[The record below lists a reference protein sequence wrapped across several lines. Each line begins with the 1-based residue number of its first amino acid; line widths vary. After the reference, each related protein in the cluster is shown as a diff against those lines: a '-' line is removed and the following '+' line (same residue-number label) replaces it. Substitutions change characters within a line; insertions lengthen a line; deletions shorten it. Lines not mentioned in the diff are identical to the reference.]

1 MKKLTLRL
9 LVLTLSVYLA
19 GSIYPLLAHE
29 HGHTHAPAPAPAPAP
44 PRPPAP
50 VPTSPAML
58 NTKGEPPPVLPP
70 TPTPMSM
77 GGCGGA
83 TQSAPI
89 KPAEPVVAQTPPAP
103 DFDKPPAPG
112 GVCHDYVGDRIGMP
126 PPKNGIR
133 RTAGEVTSFLSDSK
147 NGYTAGTPS
156 NHLPSGTVVQFGTK
170 HVGIVGPDGK
180 IHHFTQAA
188 PSLGIPANV
197 NVNNSI
203 SEITNTTRTW
213 YDGQGNKVTNQPYKN
228 TPVRVW
234 LPPAKS
240 KP

>member
-1 MKKLTLRL
+1 MKKLILRL
-9 LVLTLSVYLA
+9 LVLSLSVYLA

-29 HGHTHAPAPAPAPAP
+29 PGHTHAPAPAPAP

-50 VPTSPAML
+50 VPTAPPML
-58 NTKGEPPPVLPP
+58 DTRGPGLPSPPVSL
-70 TPTPMSM
+70 TPTVTG

-83 TQSAPI
+83 TQPTPI
-89 KPAEPVVAQTPPAP
+89 EPAAPVVAETPPAQ
-103 DFDKPPAPG
+103 DFEKEPAPG

-133 RTAGEVTSFLSDSK
+133 RTEAEVTKFLKDNK
-147 NGYTAGTPS
+147 YTPGTPS
-156 NHLPSGTVVQFGTK
+156 DHLPPGTVVQFGTK

-180 IHHFTQAA
+180 IHHYTQAA
-188 PSLGIPANV
+188 PSLGIEGKPHHS
-197 NVNNSI
+197 NSI
-203 SEITNTTRTW
+203 SEITNTTRIW
-213 YDGQGNKVTNQPYKN
+213 YDGHGNKVTNQPYKN

-234 LPPAKS
+234 LPPTKS